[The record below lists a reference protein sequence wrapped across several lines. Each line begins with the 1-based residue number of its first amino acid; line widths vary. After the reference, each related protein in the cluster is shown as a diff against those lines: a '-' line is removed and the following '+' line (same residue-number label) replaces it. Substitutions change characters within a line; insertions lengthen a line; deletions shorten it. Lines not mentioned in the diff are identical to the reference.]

1 MAANNPTAEQFRQ
14 LRESGVQGPF
24 VMVNLLKFSPA
35 GRAKGEDGRAAYER
49 YARAVNPLLREVGAR
64 LLWLGSVDQVF
75 IGGEDDAF
83 DHVMLVEYPSR
94 QAFLRMVSSP
104 GYLKAN
110 EDREAGLERAVL
122 LAAAPMFSRWA
133 EPSG

>member
-1 MAANNPTAEQFRQ
+1 MAAKNPTEEQFRR
-14 LRESGVQGPF
+14 LKEREGQGPF
-24 VMVNLLKFSPA
+24 VMVNLLKFSRE
-35 GRAKGEDGRAAYER
+35 GRAKGEDGREAYER

-75 IGGEDDAF
+75 IGGEADGF

-122 LAAAPMFSRWA
+122 LAADPMFSRWA